1 MKTPPSSIKSKLRS
15 LPALLRNHDGSL
27 TQELV
32 LRPGD
37 FGLGKVPARL
47 KPDATTTDRKSVV

>member
-1 MKTPPSSIKSKLRS
+1 MSKAEEKSKKPS
-15 LPALLRNHDGSL
+15 LVQRADALIRQWDGKL

-32 LRPGD
+32 LHPGD

-47 KPDATTTDRKSVV
+47 TPDDTTDVVC